1 MAGYA
6 AINQLNQRNITC
18 AGIRRRPER
27 IVLARSDRRSKDLLR
42 FAEGDQDVGGLDVQV
57 GELLLVQVLQTAGH
71 LVGNQS
77 RTRNNHKR

>member
-1 MAGYA
+1 MAGKA

-27 IVLARSDRRSKDLLR
+27 IVLARCDRRSKDLLR

-57 GELLLVQVLQTAGH
+57 GELLLVQILQTSGH
-71 LVGNQS
+71 LVSQYY
-77 RTRNNHKR
+77 RR

>member
-1 MAGYA
+1 MTGQTSDSDA
-6 AINQLNQRNITC
+6 ANQLIQRKITC

-27 IVLARSDRRSKDLLR
+27 IVLARCNRRSKDLLR

-71 LVGNQS
+71 LVGQYY
-77 RTRNNHKR
+77 KL